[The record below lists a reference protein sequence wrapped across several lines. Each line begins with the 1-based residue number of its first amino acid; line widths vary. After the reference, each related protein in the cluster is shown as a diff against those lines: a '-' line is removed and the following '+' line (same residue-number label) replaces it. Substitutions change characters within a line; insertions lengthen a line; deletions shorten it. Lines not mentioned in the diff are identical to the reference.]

1 MPANCKVLQHQET
14 WNAREVTPKA
24 SSYKLQGGDVNVEDR
39 RKLRGVPRE
48 DVINLGEF

>member
-1 MPANCKVLQHQET
+1 MAANCKVLQRQEV

-24 SSYKLQGGDVNVEDR
+24 SSYRLQGGDVNVEDR
-39 RKLRGVPRE
+39 GKVRRVPRE